1 VETLLQDA
9 RFAIRSLARM
19 RGAAIL
25 AIIALALGIG
35 ATTTMFSVV
44 DATLW
49 RPMPLERAER
59 LAVLYTMRTTAREG
73 TVRLRWSMPAVGV
86 LQQAATSF
94 ESLAPF
100 SAASVAVQTVSAAG
114 GATESGSPVTS
125 LPEQIDGEIVG
136 PEYFRVLR
144 VAPAAG
150 RTFGAADDDKP
161 GGHPIAM
168 VSDALARRAYANQD
182 PVGGTIRVN
191 DVPLTIIGVLPRGF
205 RGLSGKADLWLPR
218 MMAPQLTYSE
228 YLTSP
233 QHFIMAI
240 GRLKPGVSFD
250 AANAE
255 LATIGAQLADQFTL
269 EPGAEWSVRALRL
282 ADARVDV
289 IARRSAYALLGAA
302 GCVLLVACV
311 NVASLLLARAR
322 TRQREMAVR
331 LAIGSS
337 RARLIRHLLTE
348 GVLIAGAAASGGIVL
363 AYWGAAY
370 FAGASPAVI
379 ASGRNDYAQLGAFS
393 TPTVDLRVLA
403 FAVLLALATTLVF
416 ALAPAVAASRTDL
429 IPALRQDDR
438 TTSSRGFGGL
448 VVAEIA
454 LAMTLF
460 VTAGLLIESF
470 NALQNRRVGF
480 DPDRVLTFWVRP
492 SNSKY
497 QVADGPATVQRLLE
511 SVQRAAGVDAA
522 AVNRGTPFYGGSRT
536 VAFFPDRPVDRANP
550 PVVGRHYISAD
561 YFRVLGI
568 PLLAGRLLTGADRPG
583 TPPVTVI
590 NETAARRFWPGE
602 SAIGKRV
609 WFGTTTG
616 PFSDPTHAV
625 EVVGIVGDVKYDGA
639 DQPMMADFY
648 TSFLQFS
655 YPDTIVLVKTHGRP
669 AEAVRAIRAAIAK
682 VDAALPIYDVLTLDD
697 RIDGILARPRF
708 NASVVGAFALIA
720 LALAALG
727 VYSVLAFSVLSRAK
741 EVAVRM
747 AVGADG
753 GRVIKMVLQQGLTLA
768 GIGVAAG
775 LAAAIGA
782 GRLLQGLL
790 FGVAAFEPWLLAF
803 GTVVMLAVAALAALL
818 PARRAAR
825 VDPMV
830 VLRE

>member
-1 VETLLQDA
+1 M
-9 RFAIRSLARM
+9 RS
-19 RGAAIL
+19 AAIL
-25 AIIALALGIG
+25 AIVALALGIG
-35 ATTTMFSVV
+35 TTTTMFSVV

-49 RPMPLERAER
+49 RPMPLENADR

-73 TVRLRWSMPAVGV
+73 TARLRWSMPAVDGV
-86 LQQAATSF
+86 QQAATSF

-100 SAASVAVQTVSAAG
+100 SAASVAVQTVSA
-114 GATESGSPVTS
+114 SGSAAQRESPITA

-136 PEYFRVLR
+136 PDYFRVLR
-144 VAPAAG
+144 IAPPAG
-150 RTFGAADDDKP
+150 RTFGSQDDRNP
-161 GGHPIAM
+161 AGHPVAM
-168 VSDALARRAYANQD
+168 ISHTLARRAYAHQD
-182 PVGGTIRVN
+182 PVGSTIRVN
-191 DVPLTIIGVLPRGF
+191 DVPLTIIGVLPSGF

-218 MMAPQLTYSE
+218 MMAPLLTYSE

-240 GRLKPGVSFD
+240 GRLKPGTSLD

-255 LATIGAQLADQFTL
+255 LAAIGAQLGDLFTL
-269 EPGAEWSVRALRL
+269 EPGAEWSVRAVPL
-282 ADARVDV
+282 ADARIDV
-289 IARRSAYALLGAA
+289 IAKRSAYALLGAA
-302 GCVLLVACV
+302 VCVLLVACV

-322 TRQREMAVR
+322 TRQREVAVR

-337 RARLIRHLLTE
+337 RSRLIRHLLTE
-348 GVLIAGAAASGGIVL
+348 GLLIATAAGSVGIVL

-379 ASGRNDYAQLGAFS
+379 VSGHNDYAQLGAFA
-393 TPTVDLRVLA
+393 TPMVDVRVLA
-403 FAVLLALATTLVF
+403 FAVLVALATTLVF

-429 IPALRQDDR
+429 VPALRQDDR
-438 TTSSRGFGGL
+438 TTSGRAFGGL
-448 VVAEIA
+448 VVVEVA

-460 VTAGLLIESF
+460 VTAGLLVESF
-470 NALQNRRVGF
+470 SALQNRRINF

-492 SNSKY
+492 SNSRY
-497 QVADGPATVQRLLE
+497 RVEDGPAIVQRLLE
-511 SVQRAAGVDAA
+511 SVQRVPGVATA
-522 AVNRGTPFYGGSRT
+522 AVNRATPFYGGSRT
-536 VAFFPDRPVDRANP
+536 VAFFPDRPIDRANP

-568 PLLAGRLLTGADRPG
+568 PLLAGRLLTSADRAG
-583 TPPVTVI
+583 TTPVTVV

-616 PFSDPTHAV
+616 PFSDPSRAV
-625 EVVGIVGDVKYDGA
+625 EVIGIVGDVKYDGA

-655 YPDTIVLVKTHGRP
+655 YPDTVVLVKTHGRP
-669 AEAVRAIRAAIAK
+669 ADAIPAIRAAVAT
-682 VDAALPIYDVLTLDD
+682 VDPALPIYDVLTLDD

-708 NASVVGAFALIA
+708 NAFVVGAFALIA

-741 EVAVRM
+741 EMAVRM
-747 AVGADG
+747 ALGADR
-753 GRVIKMVLQQGLTLA
+753 GRVVTMVLRQGLTLA
-768 GIGVAAG
+768 AIGVAAG

-790 FGVAAFEPWLLAF
+790 FGVVALEPWLLAF
-803 GTVVMLAVAALAALL
+803 GSAVMLAVAALAALL

-830 VLRE
+830 VFRE

>member
-1 VETLLQDA
+1 
-9 RFAIRSLARM
+9 
-19 RGAAIL
+19 
-25 AIIALALGIG
+25 
-35 ATTTMFSVV
+35 
-44 DATLW
+44 
-49 RPMPLERAER
+49 
-59 LAVLYTMRTTAREG
+59 MRTTAGEG
-73 TVRLRWSMPAVGV
+73 TLRLRWSMPAIGV
-86 LQQAATSF
+86 VQQATTSF
-94 ESLAPF
+94 ESLASF
-100 SAASVAVQTVSAAG
+100 SATSIAVQTVAAAG
-114 GATESGSPVTS
+114 GAAQRDSPIVS

-150 RTFGAADDDKP
+150 RAFRTEDDVKP
-161 GGHPIAM
+161 AGHPIAM

-191 DVPLTIIGVLPRGF
+191 DVPLTIIGVLPAGF

-218 MMAPQLTYSE
+218 MMAPLLTYSE

-240 GRLKPGVSFD
+240 GRLKPGVPFD
-250 AANAE
+250 TANAE
-255 LATIGAQLADQFTL
+255 LAPIGAQLGEQFTL

-289 IARRSAYALLGAA
+289 IAKRSAYALLGAA
-302 GCVLLVACV
+302 VCVLLVACV
-311 NVASLLLARAR
+311 NVASLLLARSR
-322 TRQREMAVR
+322 TRQREVAVR

-337 RARLIRHLLTE
+337 RSRLIRQLLTE
-348 GVLIAGAAASGGIVL
+348 GLLIAAASASGGIVL

-379 ASGRNDYAQLGAFS
+379 ASGRNDYAQLGAFA
-393 TPTVDLRVLA
+393 TPMVDLRVLG

-429 IPALRQDDR
+429 VPALRQDDR
-438 TTSSRGFGGL
+438 TTPGRAFDGL
-448 VVAEIA
+448 VVAEVA

-470 NALQNRRVGF
+470 SALQNRRVGF

-511 SVQRAAGVDAA
+511 SVQRAPGVAVA

-536 VAFFPDRPVDRANP
+536 VAFFPSRPVANP

-568 PLLAGRLLTGADRPG
+568 PLLAGRLLTAADRAG
-583 TPPVTVI
+583 TAPVTVI

-616 PFSDPTHAV
+616 PFSDPSRAV

-655 YPDTIVLVKTHGRP
+655 YPDTIVLVKTQGRP
-669 AEAVRAIRAAIAK
+669 ADALRTIRAAIAT
-682 VDAALPIYDVLTLDD
+682 VDSALPIYDVLTLDD

-741 EVAVRM
+741 EVAVRI
-747 AVGADG
+747 ALGADG
-753 GRVIKMVLQQGLTLA
+753 GRVIAMVLREGLILA

-775 LAAAIGA
+775 LAAAVGA

-790 FGVAAFEPWLLAF
+790 FGVAAVEPWLLAL
-803 GTVVMLAVAALAALL
+803 GSIVMLIVAALAALI